1 MIFKSG
7 IIRLYM
13 WEVSIYLRH
22 AKSYE
27 RRRRVVVYKVTHI
40 YEADF
45 GCEERA
51 DGAKAKCVV
60 YLEDENGRQRH
71 VEVEDEWLTANGI
84 EEGSIWK
91 ENITD
96 EA

>member
-7 IIRLYM
+7 IIHLYM
-13 WEVSIYLRH
+13 WEVSIYLCH
-22 AKSYE
+22 AKYMKE
-27 RRRRVVVYKVTHI
+27 GWRVVVYKVTHI

-51 DGAKAKCVV
+51 DGAKAKCIV
-60 YLEDENGRQRH
+60 YLEGEDGRPRY

-84 EEGSIWK
+84 EEGSIWN
-91 ENITD
+91 ENI
-96 EA
+96 

>member
-7 IIRLYM
+7 IIHMYM
-13 WEVSIYLRH
+13 WEVSILCHVKYM
-22 AKSYE
+22 KEGGVQMYT
-27 RRRRVVVYKVTHI
+27 VTHI

-84 EEGSIWK
+84 EEGSSWK

>member
-1 MIFKSG
+1 M
-7 IIRLYM
+7 YT
-13 WEVSIYLRH
+13 
-22 AKSYE
+22 
-27 RRRRVVVYKVTHI
+27 VTHI

-71 VEVEDEWLTANGI
+71 VEVEDEWLTA
-84 EEGSIWK
+84 SV
-91 ENITD
+91 
-96 EA
+96 

>member
-1 MIFKSG
+1 MKM
-7 IIRLYM
+7 YT
-13 WEVSIYLRH
+13 
-22 AKSYE
+22 
-27 RRRRVVVYKVTHI
+27 VTHI

-60 YLEDENGRQRH
+60 YLEDENGRKRH
-71 VEVEDEWLTANGI
+71 IEVEDEWLTANGI
-84 EEGSIWK
+84 EEGSCWK